1 MARSYKRTTIDEKID
16 KQKEI
21 VSRAKERYD
30 AELQTLEEL
39 MQKRNELRNKELLRA
54 IETSER
60 SFEEIMEFLNTR
72 GSE

>member
-1 MARSYKRTTIDEKID
+1 MARSYKRMTIDEKID

-21 VSRAKERYD
+21 VSRTKERYD

-39 MQKRNELRNKELLRA
+39 MQKRSELRNRELIKA
-54 IETSER
+54 IETSGR